1 MTNTHPV
8 NISQSLRQIARA
20 EITVFFRKIDDTSIF
35 NYYLIT
41 ILTAKIVPAN
51 TGHSSNAVSMLAQR
65 LRRWPNIETALYECP
80 VYAGA
85 LLLGCLLSTLPNINI
100 TDCDCS
106 I

>member
-1 MTNTHPV
+1 MTNTHQV
-8 NISQSLRQIARA
+8 NISQPLRQIARA
-20 EITVFFRKIDDTSIF
+20 EISFFRKIDDTSVF

-65 LRRWPNIETALYECP
+65 LRRWPNIETALDECP
-80 VYAGA
+80 VFAGA
-85 LLLGCLLSTLPNINI
+85 LLLGCLLSTLPTINI
-100 TDCDCS
+100 WDCACS